1 MKGRFSA
8 RPFSGLGALLLVL
21 ACLVTLGA
29 EEMLLPA
36 PVSGT
41 RATAHRVK
49 PDPKREAH
57 REGGHL
63 HRDMHILHDYGR
75 LAPGAGDDQSESPS
89 PGTTGLGDLLA
100 AAFGVGTAL
109 AARRRPRAAMAALG
123 LLLGVSA
130 LETGIHSVHHLAD
143 PEKAAA
149 CAGAWASQHVDGAGA
164 DCPVVGPPAPV
175 IELPPASRVGGLRAL
190 VSLGVPEARAP
201 PRFVS
206 A

>member
-1 MKGRFSA
+1 MKGRLPA

-41 RATAHRVK
+41 RAT
-49 PDPKREAH
+49 AH

-109 AARRRPRAAMAALG
+109 AARRWPRAATAALG

-190 VSLGVPEARAP
+190 VSLGVPEGRGP
-201 PRFVS
+201 PRFAS